1 MKAPLATL
9 QSRRP
14 PICGPASLSTLS
26 ALWSLPGPSHHL
38 INAGVG
44 SRAPEPRVPLC
55 LSFYHS
61 ANHTSRGAQLAVFTV
76 QCVWTERDSLRVC
89 GRRCAPLLGEPRPP
103 VSSALGPRVSR
114 RRQAARPWSA
124 TRRPSPGSRRLLSV
138 GEPRAASSGAGLGR
152 QVCRKVVPI
161 GPGRRA
167 GRTVPAPGRGRT
179 APHGRPAGVRAPQVL
194 PGRLSA
200 RRPPGRTPCPRRP
213 GVPAARSGVFLRRG
227 PLLLPPVLV
236 VPASGR
242 GVRAPEAR
250 SVHFR
255 VGERAAAAAARPG
268 PASSCL
274 TRAAAVSAWERPAW
288 RKS

>member
-1 MKAPLATL
+1 MRAILLKTLHRRSRWPGMKAPLATL

-76 QCVWTERDSLRVC
+76 RCVWTERDSLRVC

-124 TRRPSPGSRRLLSV
+124 TRRPSPGSRRPLSV
-138 GEPRAASSGAGLGR
+138 GEPRAASSGAGLGL

-161 GPGRRA
+161 GPGRGRGGLYQLPGGGGRPRTA
-167 GRTVPAPGRGRT
+167 GRRGFAPRRFSQGACQPGV
-179 APHGRPAGVRAPQVL
+179 RPAGHRVPGAP
-194 PGRLSA
+194 GS
-200 RRPPGRTPCPRRP
+200 RP
-213 GVPAARSGVFLRRG
+213 RG
-227 PLLLPPVLV
+227 
-236 VPASGR
+236 A
-242 GVRAPEAR
+242 
-250 SVHFR
+250 
-255 VGERAAAAAARPG
+255 
-268 PASSCL
+268 ASSS
-274 TRAAAVSAWERPAW
+274 AAGLSSSPR
-288 RKS
+288 S